1 MNTLQSKINTRRQ
14 TSVPAHVLDHL
25 GAGPGSVLAWEL
37 RDGMIIVR
45 RAEKYSSA
53 DVHAALFGSEKHTP
67 AAGVDVKAGV
77 RKCVRNRR
85 AARSP

>member
-1 MNTLQSKINTRRQ
+1 
-14 TSVPAHVLDHL
+14 
-25 GAGPGSVLAWEL
+25 
-37 RDGMIIVR
+37 MIIVR
-45 RAEKYSSA
+45 RADKYSSA
-53 DVHAALFGSEKHTP
+53 DVHAALFGPEKHTP